1 MSPNLANLLVLLA
14 THAYKAL
21 NGVDSFSRQLCSRH
35 AAIEKP
41 HYPDSKLETHMD
53 STVWHLRSNLL
64 ITLSSSPAPLPYGSG
79 S

>member
-21 NGVDSFSRQLCSRH
+21 NGVDSFSSQLCSRH

-41 HYPDSKLETHMD
+41 HYKLETHMD
-53 STVWHLRSNLL
+53 STVWHLLSNLL